1 MYLIDSN
8 RYRRRII
15 GSPVREGKHWLESSR
30 SHLASVESGGSISCP
45 GSIKS
50 TSMMNRGD
58 PNCRDGASTHP
69 FNRDLRPKAQH
80 GQSGISRE
88 GGGDC
93 GKWTLPVRR
102 QSIEGDLTDLHR
114 ELVVFRYLF
123 QMVVFGWRGDLDASV
138 GVRPPVC
145 EYSGTLGSVAGCRV
159 REG

>member
-58 PNCRDGASTHP
+58 PNCRDGTSTHP
-69 FNRDLRPKAQH
+69 SSRDLRPKAQH
-80 GQSGISRE
+80 GQAGYRGRVVGIAGSGLCQSVDSQSRE
-88 GGGDC
+88 ILRIC
-93 GKWTLPVRR
+93 IESWLSFATSSKW
-102 QSIEGDLTDLHR
+102 
-114 ELVVFRYLF
+114 
-123 QMVVFGWRGDLDASV
+123 
-138 GVRPPVC
+138 
-145 EYSGTLGSVAGCRV
+145 
-159 REG
+159 